1 VVQQGGDDFQR
12 YVEESRENEMLPE
25 IWEPELKVV
34 FVGTAVVEP
43 SDTLGFYHLHPR
55 DRFWELLEVNAI
67 TPTRIISKQERKA
80 MADGHANG
88 SVSDPVRS
96 MFIQK
101 RTSQLLRLGI
111 GLTDLNR
118 RVVALNDKDKAG
130 RPTEEDIQ
138 QFIVKD
144 ENLNPKILAFV
155 TSPEVFVEVFE
166 NRYPVACSSLGL
178 QPFRIGDSEVW
189 LLGST
194 SGLVRGEALERQE
207 DVFFA
212 LGERMTTLK
221 EETANK

>member
-1 VVQQGGDDFQR
+1 
-12 YVEESRENEMLPE
+12 MLPE
-25 IWEPELKVV
+25 IWEPELTVV
-34 FVGTAVVEP
+34 FVGIAVTEP

-55 DRFWELLEVNAI
+55 DRFWELLETGGI

-101 RTSQLLRLGI
+101 RTSQLLRFGI

-118 RVVALNDKDKAG
+118 RVVALNEKDKAA
-130 RPTEEDIQ
+130 RPTPEDIQ

-144 ENLNPKILAFV
+144 EKLNPKILAFV
-155 TSPEVFVEVFE
+155 TSPEVFVEVFKS
-166 NRYPVACSSLGL
+166 RYPGVCSTLGL
-178 QPFRIGDSEVW
+178 QPFRIGNSEVW

-194 SGLVRGEALERQE
+194 NGLLRGEALESQE
-207 DVFFA
+207 DAFFA
-212 LGERMTTLK
+212 LEERMSALK
-221 EETANK
+221 EEAGIE